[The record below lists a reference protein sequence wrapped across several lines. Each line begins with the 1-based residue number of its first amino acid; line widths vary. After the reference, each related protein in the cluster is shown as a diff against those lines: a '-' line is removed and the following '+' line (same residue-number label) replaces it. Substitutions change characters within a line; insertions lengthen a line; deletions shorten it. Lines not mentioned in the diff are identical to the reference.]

1 MREKKMFL
9 DSSAD
14 IATGRTW
21 LVQVGIIHMTRRT
34 ETLLFHSTPCHPRLS
49 IVAISASA
57 SGRKYIN
64 NKCGLAQVL
73 ADAGNTYTTAVQ
85 PAGVHID

>member
-1 MREKKMFL
+1 MFL

-21 LVQVGIIHMTRRT
+21 LVQVGIIHMTRQT

-73 ADAGNTYTTAVQ
+73 ADAGNIYTTAVQ
-85 PAGVHID
+85 PAGVYIY